1 MNYTFNL
8 DYHHKKK
15 QIKKNNI
22 NNSSNKS
29 YISVIQTNESNK
41 KSEKEENKNIH
52 LKIHN
57 VLKNEDYG
65 SIFMFFGKRSPFTV
79 RVKSKKVKLFVLKKA
94 DFSELCSQYKNIIRR
109 TQKKKKKNIKTVKS
123 IFIKILTRFCD
134 VKGIKIDDKF
144 RKTIKK
150 EITKLNEEIIP
161 KDILNNIE
169 IDEHISD
176 SLKDFDTKLS
186 LFQSSLSSKAKKK
199 LFVKLNKSFSNAENY
214 KSLLFREINLSN
226 KYESKYN
233 SFSKSTKLNK
243 KLHKK
248 IKEIKEK
255 IISKIS
261 SNSSHKK
268 YFNFSESDNTQTLK
282 LNGGDKSES
291 GPKSMKI
298 LPESLKIS
306 LKKKIM
312 KKEKEKKEKKGKKEK
327 KENKNNKMKN
337 DSIVAKRLNCSSYST
352 FKNINNYKNHQKLIH
367 KYSKIRRFSGTNLH
381 TSNKNGITLDD
392 LNNFKKSENFPKEK
406 YKNNSNLLLSTS
418 VESFKI
424 EKWYKNLN
432 EVTNGKIIKDKKLQ
446 IDTINFVKNYNNKKK
461 SSKKIDKSSKKGNKN
476 YTTITYENQKT
487 KESKNKTI
495 LNKKLY
501 NKSKEKLAY
510 KFSNKKKLYKND
522 ITTNENIQ
530 SKIKYKY
537 ISSDSNSTQKE
548 IFFNSFT
555 NNNISNSLKN
565 IF

>member
-1 MNYTFNL
+1 MYKLTLERFYFFKGISNTNFLVEILSYFSPKIASKDEILIKEGDIIEEIIYVREGKLSLEIPINIDNPDESINKYLSDDFLNYTFNL

-186 LFQSSLSSKAKKK
+186 LFQSSLSSKAKK
-199 LFVKLNKSFSNAENY
+199 
-214 KSLLFREINLSN
+214 
-226 KYESKYN
+226 
-233 SFSKSTKLNK
+233 
-243 KLHKK
+243 
-248 IKEIKEK
+248 
-255 IISKIS
+255 
-261 SNSSHKK
+261 
-268 YFNFSESDNTQTLK
+268 
-282 LNGGDKSES
+282 
-291 GPKSMKI
+291 
-298 LPESLKIS
+298 
-306 LKKKIM
+306 
-312 KKEKEKKEKKGKKEK
+312 
-327 KENKNNKMKN
+327 
-337 DSIVAKRLNCSSYST
+337 SY
-352 FKNINNYKNHQKLIH
+352 L
-367 KYSKIRRFSGTNLH
+367 
-381 TSNKNGITLDD
+381 
-392 LNNFKKSENFPKEK
+392 
-406 YKNNSNLLLSTS
+406 
-418 VESFKI
+418 
-424 EKWYKNLN
+424 
-432 EVTNGKIIKDKKLQ
+432 
-446 IDTINFVKNYNNKKK
+446 
-461 SSKKIDKSSKKGNKN
+461 
-476 YTTITYENQKT
+476 
-487 KESKNKTI
+487 
-495 LNKKLY
+495 
-501 NKSKEKLAY
+501 
-510 KFSNKKKLYKND
+510 
-522 ITTNENIQ
+522 
-530 SKIKYKY
+530 
-537 ISSDSNSTQKE
+537 
-548 IFFNSFT
+548 
-555 NNNISNSLKN
+555 
-565 IF
+565 